1 MPGSSLAVLT
11 AVLLLARDRLP
22 AILATAGLHDPRVAF
37 WEPLKWM
44 QTMRYNRRMAILPP
58 SSESNERGTATGDV
72 AGEEESELPPL
83 LLKMDLEAGHF
94 SASDRYNHL
103 RELAFGWSFL
113 IDRLQV
119 KYSAVPLEIEAQTNV
134 VAPRPQR
141 RTEHGG
147 DLNRSGKL
155 DL

>member
-1 MPGSSLAVLT
+1 VLT
-11 AVLLLARDRLP
+11 VALLMARDRLP
-22 AILATAGLHDPRVAF
+22 AVLATAGLHDPRVAF

-44 QTMRYNRRMAILPP
+44 QTLRYNRRMAILSQQQ
-58 SSESNERGTATGDV
+58 SSESDKRGSATGDI
-72 AGEEESELPPL
+72 AREEESELPPL

-119 KYSAVPLEIEAQTNV
+119 KSSAVLLGVEPQARM
-134 VAPRPQR
+134 VAATPRG
-141 RTEHGG
+141 RTEDGG
-147 DLNRSGKL
+147 YPNRTGRIDL
-155 DL
+155 